1 MPLVVLL
8 IAAIMLIGL
17 PLAGAAAA
25 GLDISVFLEFPPLTR
40 YVTHAEFS
48 WVLFI
53 SIFLVDLVLIGAV
66 VYAISY
72 SGRGQVKMP
81 PSGLS
86 NGSNVS
92 GFPWWGWAG
101 VFLCVFGTILA
112 WTRFEWFGRFQQ
124 HTFTLPWAGYIL
136 VANALCAK
144 RSSRSLLT
152 ENPGKFMLLFP
163 LSAVFWWFFE
173 YLNRYVQNWY
183 YLGIDDFG
191 VIEYTFFASI
201 SFSTVL
207 PAVLSTHGVLMTFP
221 ALSKRLENSIP
232 LTISGHRFLALAVLT
247 LSGLGLSL
255 IGIYPDYLFPLLW
268 VSPLLII
275 SSLQTLFRYD
285 NIFSSIRSG
294 DWRNIVG
301 LALSA
306 LICGFFWEM
315 WNYFSL
321 AKWEYAVPFVNRFHV
336 FEMPVAGFGG
346 YLPFGLECL
355 IAVELFQIFSNK

>member
-1 MPLVVLL
+1 LPLYVLL

-17 PLAGAAAA
+17 PLAGVAAA
-25 GLDISVFLEFPPLTR
+25 GLDISTFLEFPPLTR
-40 YVTHAEFS
+40 YVPHADFS
-48 WVLFI
+48 WGIFI
-53 SIFLVDLVLIGAV
+53 SIFLVDLLLIGAV
-66 VYAISY
+66 IYVFQYRDRS
-72 SGRGQVKMP
+72 QVEMP
-81 PSGLS
+81 PSSVSNLS
-86 NGSNVS
+86 DLS

-101 VFLCVFGTILA
+101 VLICVSGTILA
-112 WTRFEWFGRFQQ
+112 WTRFEWFRDFQQ

-136 VANALCAK
+136 VANALSVK
-144 RSSRSLLT
+144 RSSRSILT
-152 ENPGKFMLLFP
+152 ENPGRFMLLFP
-163 LSAVFWWFFE
+163 VSAVFWWFFE

-191 VIEYTFFASI
+191 SIEYTVFASI

-221 ALSKRLENSIP
+221 ALSKRLTHSRS
-232 LTISGHRFLALAVLT
+232 LTISRPRFLALAVLAV
-247 LSGLGLSL
+247 SSLGLSL

-268 VSPLLII
+268 VSPLLLV
-275 SSLQTLFRYD
+275 SSLQTLFGYD
-285 NIFSSIRSG
+285 NIFSSVRSG

-301 LALSA
+301 LALAA

-321 AKWEYAVPFVNRFHV
+321 AKWEYAVPFVNRFYV
-336 FEMPVAGFGG
+336 FEMPVLGFGG

-355 IAVELFQIFSNK
+355 IAVKLIQISSNK